1 MLEVFDGLDVAGEC
15 LVEAEGVFGVVDVAV
30 CVGFCGSGLDVAF
43 DVVVVVDVAGVC
55 PSEFV
60 GGPWAPVAVEGWGED
75 ADFFWCSVFFDVD
88 ECGLDLLG
96 DAGAGDCDVVDGVS
110 GDVGV
115 DVWPDVVVGEA
126 DSGCH

>member
-1 MLEVFDGLDVAGEC
+1 MLEVFDGLDVVGDC
-15 LVEAEGVFGVVDVAV
+15 LVESEGVFGFVDVAV
-30 CVGFCGSGLDVAF
+30 CVGFLCSGF
-43 DVVVVVDVAGVC
+43 GEGFGVVVVVDVGCVG
-55 PSEFV
+55 PLVFV

-88 ECGLDLLG
+88 ECGLELLG

-115 DVWPDVVVGEA
+115 DVWPGVVVGEA
-126 DSGCH
+126 DSGCY